1 MHWTKKREGE
11 TETMVA
17 SSHTSEESA
26 MKVSLADIFK
36 EMGVPSNNV
45 WAFFFFKT

>member
-1 MHWTKKREGE
+1 
-11 TETMVA
+11 
-17 SSHTSEESA
+17 

-45 WAFFFFKT
+45 WAFFFPKLEIRECWQGKDAFFDLNMPLLL